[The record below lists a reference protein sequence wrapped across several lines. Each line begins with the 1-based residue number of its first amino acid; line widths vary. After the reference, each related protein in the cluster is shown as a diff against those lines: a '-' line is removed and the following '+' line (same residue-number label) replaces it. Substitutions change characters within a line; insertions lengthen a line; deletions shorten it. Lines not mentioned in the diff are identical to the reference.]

1 MRTIFH
7 SRTLAGL
14 AVVASSALGAA
25 SCASEFTRTG
35 SSPAFIVIES
45 LQGSSGSTGNF
56 GSPLSS
62 DVITN
67 GGVINDLGQARM
79 SLQLRNPGPVAN
91 PTAPSQL
98 NSITLS
104 RYRVTYRRAD
114 GRNTP
119 GVDVP
124 HPFDAAATVTVP
136 AGGNVTFGFE
146 VVRVQA
152 KLEPPLANLA
162 GVAGGR
168 IVISTLAEIT
178 FYGRDQAGND
188 VEVTGTLAVN
198 FADFAD
204 PEDDEQ

>member
-1 MRTIFH
+1 MRSIFR

-25 SCASEFTRTG
+25 SCASDFTRTG
-35 SSPAFIVIES
+35 SSPAFIILES
-45 LQGSSGSTGNF
+45 LQGASGATPDEF
-56 GSPLSS
+56 GSPLAS
-62 DVITN
+62 DVLTK
-67 GGVINDLGQARM
+67 GSVINDLGQARM
-79 SLQLRNPGPVAN
+79 SLALKNPGVAGV

-98 NSITLS
+98 NTITLT
-104 RYRVTYRRAD
+104 RYHVNYRRAD

-124 HPFDAAATVTVP
+124 HGFDAAATVTVP
-136 AGGNVTFGFE
+136 ATGSITFGFE
-146 VVRVQA
+146 AVRVQA

-162 GVAGGR
+162 GAAGGR

-198 FADFAD
+198 FSDFAD
-204 PEDDEQ
+204 PEAAQ